1 MSNKITP
8 MPERQLSVREQA
20 ELEVK
25 KEQAEKAKGMMKALL
40 RERVRIV
47 EAALNGVDLQI
58 ADLEQQIADGTL

>member
-1 MSNKITP
+1 MSNNVTP

-25 KEQAEKAKGMMKALL
+25 KEQADKAKGLMKDLL
-40 RERVRIV
+40 RRRSST
-47 EAALNGVDLQI
+47 EAILKGIDLQI